1 MLWYFSHINFS
12 YYRLFFEVLFIK
24 LLFSIYA
31 KENYQISEIEQK
43 QECLNKILLAVANTK
58 KSRIEPVAIR
68 KETFLSYIIH
78 QNGVEKF
85 T

>member
-1 MLWYFSHINFS
+1 MLYRSNSQKITIVLPKNMLWYFSHINFS
-12 YYRLFFEVLFIK
+12 YYHLFFKVLFIK

-58 KSRIEPVAIR
+58 K
-68 KETFLSYIIH
+68 
-78 QNGVEKF
+78 VE
-85 T
+85 